1 MKGGRGRGRRLA
13 DRARPPAVE
22 RPPETVRILRIAAG
36 GDGVARLADGRVVF
50 VPRTAPGD
58 LVTLAGMQD
67 SARYARARVG
77 SLLEAG
83 PARTE
88 PACPHY
94 VRDDCGGCQL
104 QHLELPA
111 QREAK
116 RVIVGDALRRIAG
129 LDTADP
135 EIVPAP
141 ESWAYRSR
149 VTLARGPDGF
159 GLHHTGRPERIFPL
173 ESCRIAAAGL
183 MEVWRVLRT
192 LLRRLPPDAGH
203 LVLRLD
209 RTGHRHVVV
218 QTAGERVWSGGPEL
232 AQALRESGLPV
243 TVWWHPRDGA
253 PRVVGGGASPYPA
266 TVFEQVNPVMGDRVR
281 RHAVDQA
288 GPLEGRHAWDLY
300 AGTGETTLMLLEA
313 GATVDSVELDP
324 RAVLVAERE
333 VRTRTGAPPPGPLPR
348 GVKLYTGRAEA
359 LARSLDPPAVVIANP
374 PRAGMEAA
382 VVRAILERNP
392 VRVVY
397 VSCDPATLARDL
409 RRLAGAFRPAAV
421 RAFDLFPQTAHVET
435 VVTLE
440 SQ

>member
-1 MKGGRGRGRRLA
+1 M
-13 DRARPPAVE
+13 E

-58 LVTLAGMQD
+58 LVALAGIQD

-94 VRDDCGGCQL
+94 GRDDCGGCQL
-104 QHLELPA
+104 QHLQLPA

-116 RVIVGDALRRIAG
+116 RVIVGDALRRIAR

-135 EIVPAP
+135 EIIPAP
-141 ESWAYRSR
+141 EAWAYRSR
-149 VTLARGPDGF
+149 ITLARGPDGF
-159 GLHHTGRPERIFPL
+159 GLHHAGRPDRVFPL
-173 ESCRIAAAGL
+173 ESCLITDAGL

-203 LVLRLD
+203 LVLRRD

-218 QTAGERVWSGGPEL
+218 QTAGERVWAGGPDL
-232 AQALRESGLPV
+232 AETLRESGLPV

-266 TVFEQVNPVMGDRVR
+266 TVFEQVNPAMGDRVR
-281 RHAVDQA
+281 RYAVDQA

-333 VRTRTGAPPPGPLPR
+333 IRTSLGAPPPGPLPQ
-348 GVKLYTGRAEA
+348 GVQLYTGRAEA
-359 LARSLDPPAVVIANP
+359 LTRSLAPPAVVIANP

-382 VVRAILERNP
+382 VVGALLERNP
-392 VRVVY
+392 VRLVY

-409 RRLAGAFRPAAV
+409 RRLAAAFRLAAV
-421 RAFDLFPQTAHVET
+421 RSFGLFPQSALVET
-435 VVTLE
+435 VVSLE
-440 SQ
+440 